1 MNLLPPNPTP
11 FDYFHAIR
19 ALASRE
25 SNKAIFDL
33 ADAAMNLPEPKG
45 GTPETDDE
53 AIRHCANWAN
63 HGDHV
68 REIVFADFA
77 RNLERQ
83 RDEARAER
91 DALATLNPKP

>member
-1 MNLLPPNPTP
+1 MNLLPLNPTP

-25 SNKAIFDL
+25 GNKAIFDL

>member
-25 SNKAIFDL
+25 GNKAIFDL

-45 GTPETDDE
+45 QTPETD
-53 AIRHCANWAN
+53 AAWKWAN
-63 HGDHV
+63 KCDEWDEV
-68 REIVFADFA
+68 VSAKFA

-83 RDEARAER
+83 RDEARA
-91 DALATLNPKP
+91 TLNPKP